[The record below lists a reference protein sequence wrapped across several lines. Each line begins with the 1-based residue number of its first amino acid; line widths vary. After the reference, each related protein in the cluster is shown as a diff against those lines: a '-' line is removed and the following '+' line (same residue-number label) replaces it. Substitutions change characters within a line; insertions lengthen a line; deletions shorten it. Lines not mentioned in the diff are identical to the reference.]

1 MSDSLFILGI
11 TFVVAVG
18 ITIFIFL
25 NRKSKVDEKQSDSI
39 RDLERRLTDLMID
52 QLKEIRGSV
61 DGTSKAMNQQI
72 SSFTKETVQIRE
84 ELKGVQE
91 TMKGISSFQEI
102 FKTPKLRGEW
112 GEANLNHILSEYFP
126 KELCITNHS
135 FSSGAQVEFVLKL
148 PNKKLLPIDAKFFS
162 DNFEKMK
169 GAKNEEERN
178 IYQKKL
184 IQDIKFNINEISSK
198 YILPS
203 ENTVDFALMFIPAE
217 AIFYEIMFNL
227 RDEDV
232 ANYARSKKVVLSSPN
247 TIYLTLRTI
256 IDWFRDTQ
264 ISRQTQEILKRLNKI
279 QDDADKLM
287 DDFRKLGNHLKN
299 ASSAYEDSE
308 KRLSLLDERV
318 EKLVEIGETPKQSLV
333 GTRDATGQAKK
344 IEKLKE

>member
-1 MSDSLFILGI
+1 MASYIFPLIILI
-11 TFVVAVG
+11 VAAVAG
-18 ITIFIFL
+18 ITIFYIK
-25 NRKSKVDEKQSDSI
+25 KSRVDKTQSDAI
-39 RDLERRLTDLMID
+39 RDLERRLTDLMIN
-52 QLKEIRGSV
+52 QLKEIRGDV

-102 FKTPKLRGEW
+102 FRTPKLRGEW
-112 GEANLNHILSEYFP
+112 GEANLGHILSEYFP
-126 KELCITNHS
+126 KELCLSNYS
-135 FSSGAQVEFVLKL
+135 FSSGAQIEFVLKL

-169 GAKNEEERN
+169 ETRTEKERN

-184 IQDIKFNINEISSK
+184 IQDIKFNINEISTK

-203 ENTVDFALMFIPAE
+203 ENTVDFALMFVPAE

-227 RDEDV
+227 RGEDI
-232 ANYARSKKVVLSSPN
+232 ANYARTKKVVLTSPN

-256 IDWFRDTQ
+256 IDWYRDTQ

-279 QDDADKLM
+279 QTDADRLM
-287 DDFRKLGNHLKN
+287 NNFRKLGNHIKN

-308 KRLSLLDERV
+308 KRLSLLDEKV
-318 EKLVEIGETPKQSLV
+318 EKLIEIGETK
-333 GTRDATGQAKK
+333 
-344 IEKLKE
+344 KLKEPKKLK

>member
-1 MSDSLFILGI
+1 MFEILLVIILSVFLAGIFFLFSK
-11 TFVVAVG
+11 
-18 ITIFIFL
+18 
-25 NRKSKVDEKQSDSI
+25 KSKVDEKQSELI
-39 RDLERRLTDLMID
+39 RDLERRLTDLMIS

-61 DGTSKAMNQQI
+61 DGTSQAMNNQI

-84 ELKGVQE
+84 ELKQVQE

-102 FKTPKLRGEW
+102 FRTPKLRGEW
-112 GEANLNHILSEYFP
+112 GEANLGHILNEYFP
-126 KELCITNHS
+126 KELCLSNHS

-162 DNFEKMK
+162 DNFGKMK
-169 GAKNEEERN
+169 ETKTEEERGVF
-178 IYQKKL
+178 QKKL

-227 RDEDV
+227 REEDI
-232 ANYARSKKVVLSSPN
+232 ASYARTKKVVLASPN

-279 QDDADKLM
+279 QVDANKLM
-287 DDFRKLGNHLKN
+287 IDFKKLGSHLKN
-299 ASSAYEDSE
+299 ASSSYEDSE
-308 KRLSLLDERV
+308 KRLSLLDEKV
-318 EKLVEIGETPKQSLV
+318 GKLVEIGETK
-333 GTRDATGQAKK
+333 
-344 IEKLKE
+344 KLKEG